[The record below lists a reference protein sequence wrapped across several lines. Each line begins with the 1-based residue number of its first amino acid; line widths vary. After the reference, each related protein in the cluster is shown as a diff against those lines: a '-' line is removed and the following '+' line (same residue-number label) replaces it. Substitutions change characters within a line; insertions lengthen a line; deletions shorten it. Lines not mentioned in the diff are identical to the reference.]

1 MRLYELTSGA
11 RMCRVVDGDTL
22 VVRVRGK
29 EHRIRLYGIDAP
41 ERGQPYYKESKEYL
55 ESIVDEQAGL
65 YKMGRK
71 KSHRR
76 TVAIVYGG
84 INRDESVNIQM
95 LRSGYAYYYPYSG
108 RLEGGEEAQQY
119 AEREKRGMWAS
130 ESPLQ
135 KPWDYR
141 ARPDDEP
148 TSQDLEQDRT
158 HIEDI
163 RPRQS
168 TPRRQQ
174 KPEQR
179 HLRPQSDKPTR
190 SGPSLN
196 RAIAIYF
203 WLVFLLASLVCLVSL
218 VCNY

>member
-1 MRLYELTSGA
+1 MRLNQLTSGA

-22 VVRVRGK
+22 VVRVRGQ

-41 ERGQPYYKESKEYL
+41 ERGQPYYKEANDYL
-55 ESIVDEQAGL
+55 ESIVDEQASL
-65 YKMGRK
+65 YKMDRK

-76 TVAIVYGG
+76 TVAIVYSG

-108 RLEGGEEAQQY
+108 CLKGGEGAMQEAMQ
-119 AEREKRGMWAS
+119 ENRGMWAS

-158 HIEDI
+158 HIEHI

-174 KPEQR
+174 KHVR
-179 HLRPQSDKPTR
+179 SKSDKRTI
-190 SGPSLN
+190 SDPSVYV
-196 RAIAIYF
+196 AIAVLLI
-203 WLVFLLASLVCLVSL
+203 FLLLSS
-218 VCNY
+218 VCND